1 MTQDLV
7 QAQPDKQAG
16 GLLETSRIYKH
27 NFQNIIGLMPHVLV
41 HCIMPCWSNTQLVYS
56 ALMV

>member
-27 NFQNIIGLMPHVLV
+27 NFQNFIGLMPHVLV
-41 HCIMPCWSNTQLVYS
+41 PHWCMYI
-56 ALMV
+56 